1 MIRHV
6 FPAQLASIPSPS
18 SGTIS
23 IGPIALN
30 AYGLMIALGVIA
42 GVWLLGR
49 QLEASHLGTRDD
61 ASSMGLWGV
70 LGGVIGA
77 RAYHVVTDWSRFSD
91 DLVSIPKIWQG
102 GLGIPG
108 GLVVGILVGAWQ
120 AKRRGVRP
128 AVALTFAMPAIALA
142 QSIGRWGNWFNQELY
157 GAPTTLPWG
166 LKLNMEGTA
175 IGHSEQCYDGATCPS
190 GTLFHPTFLYEM
202 IWNLIGAAIIVYIGS
217 KAMKKL
223 KAGSLFAVYIMW
235 YTLGRTWIESL
246 RIDYAHEFLGVRINV
261 WVSMAV
267 FVLGA
272 VSFIVVQQ
280 MGKDTDLLA
289 EKLRTVTEI
298 EQRLEN
304 GESEDSSDSVVSFP
318 EQTVDEIKT
327 NDAETVSNTDKQPG
341 IK

>member
-49 QLEASHLGTRDD
+49 QLEESHLGTRDD

-157 GAPTTLPWG
+157 GKPTSVPWALQIDSANG
-166 LKLNMEGTA
+166 YA
-175 IGHSEQCYDGATCPS
+175 S
-190 GTLFHPTFLYEM
+190 GTTFHPTFLYESL
-202 IWNLIGAAIIVYIGS
+202 WALALCGVLLLVQGRYQLAAGRLLGVYLIGYG
-217 KAMKKL
+217 
-223 KAGSLFAVYIMW
+223 
-235 YTLGRTWIESL
+235 TGRFWIEGL
-246 RIDYAHEFLGVRINV
+246 RIDRAHSIGGLRLNQ
-261 WVSMAV
+261 WVALSAV
-267 FVLGA
+267 VAGA
-272 VSFIVVQQ
+272 IYLVATRGRKWSEIP
-280 MGKDTDLLA
+280 TDNAGDPEL
-289 EKLRTVTEI
+289 
-298 EQRLEN
+298 
-304 GESEDSSDSVVSFP
+304 SDGTDP
-318 EQTVDEIKT
+318 ELSQTATIR
-327 NDAETVSNTDKQPG
+327 AQG
-341 IK
+341 